1 MTRPRR
7 TGISYVENDSD
18 RSVTFFKRRSGLY
31 KAAAD
36 LSTLT
41 GARIAI
47 ALESEIGK
55 MSSFGTPSAG
65 PIIDS
70 FLSGNILVDPSA
82 NEEQKVEITHMQN
95 EVFVVEREK
104 YMEDRRK
111 QETSARAKE
120 IQETSRKA
128 KLVYGK
134 VEDLSV
140 QELNEMVC
148 DLSQIKQEIND
159 GCRPQQPSYQLE
171 VGQLSS
177 SSSLSQIQMPPRRLP
192 WTPRQ
197 PSFHLPRSSWSR
209 PQPSSLM
216 PQHPLVVEPQV
227 QMMLSPIETYQ
238 NNYNTQP
245 GIHINGN
252 IPQPFSQSF
261 LVSALPPPPPPP
273 PSSSAQI
280 TFCNEFPPPSSSHE
294 LPTPLPKQTEL
305 HPTKQYENHASA
317 QDITIDHSFVNYQW
331 PSPIPFNEPYYDIS
345 LYGMNLNLGGHGDYG
360 GQAAGEHDMPG
371 PSGLH
376 QHGYDCPYMNFL
388 GSFSSGECPA
398 DYSAGNNLGDM
409 GPLGDS

>member
-31 KAAAD
+31 KATAD

-159 GCRPQQPSYQLE
+159 GCRPQQSSYQLE

-197 PSFHLPRSSWSR
+197 PSLHLPRSSWSL
-209 PQPSSLM
+209 PQPSRSHSSLLNSSLLPSAHAQPRPLFQHSQM
-216 PQHPLVVEPQV
+216 P
-227 QMMLSPIETYQ
+227 
-238 NNYNTQP
+238 
-245 GIHINGN
+245 
-252 IPQPFSQSF
+252 
-261 LVSALPPPPPPP
+261 
-273 PSSSAQI
+273 
-280 TFCNEFPPPSSSHE
+280 
-294 LPTPLPKQTEL
+294 
-305 HPTKQYENHASA
+305 
-317 QDITIDHSFVNYQW
+317 
-331 PSPIPFNEPYYDIS
+331 
-345 LYGMNLNLGGHGDYG
+345 
-360 GQAAGEHDMPG
+360 
-371 PSGLH
+371 
-376 QHGYDCPYMNFL
+376 
-388 GSFSSGECPA
+388 
-398 DYSAGNNLGDM
+398 
-409 GPLGDS
+409 